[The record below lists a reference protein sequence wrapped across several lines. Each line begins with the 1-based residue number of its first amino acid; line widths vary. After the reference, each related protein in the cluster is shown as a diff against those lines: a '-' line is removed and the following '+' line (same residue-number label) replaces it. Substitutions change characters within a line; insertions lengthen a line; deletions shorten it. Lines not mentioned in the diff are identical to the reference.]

1 MLSYHA
7 VILIF
12 MYDVGLYATSIVV
25 TSMVYYVFDSL
36 LNIVE

>member
-1 MLSYHA
+1 
-7 VILIF
+7 